1 VVVDA
6 ASVHAFDTRDGKELS
21 SSKHTDPARNDA
33 PLIGAA
39 VAPGGKTVVLARQ
52 DGRHEIRDTAT
63 GEVRVTGEHPFQG
76 RGRGNHV
83 LAVFSPDGRR
93 FLLAGQI
100 NHWEPVFDA
109 ATGKQTAQI
118 QAESG
123 YLNRLQFLPDGKSI
137 VGLPVYSTLE
147 ERPTKDLVTVFAA
160 DTGRTLRKIDVDGA
174 STIAVS
180 PDGKLLVTGNAQ
192 KGGLRFLDLGSGKEV
207 GRIETSP
214 SVMHVTFSPDGKWL
228 AAARAGSGAISVWN
242 FPERRDHPASPE
254 PAWFYGTAFTPDG
267 KALVLPQRGLS
278 QRGRPL
284 IDWRTGRE
292 IRRLADVQP
301 DDRADPF
308 LSPDLRLYAVGDRQG
323 PIRLHDAETGKEV
336 RKLAGHTGGASS
348 MVFSRDGRRLASCG
362 WDKVIRVWDAADGRQ
377 IAHFAPPE
385 MFGWDDLALSADGRV
400 LAASFTQKVTN
411 GNVLYSWNVEAGAQL
426 ARIEAP
432 NLFFGGVAVS
442 ADGRFLAGGGGRD
455 RGNPAAESP
464 VILWDAA
471 TGRAIRSL
479 PGHSTK
485 GIRPGAHCSFSPDG
499 RWLVTG
505 DMAGNLRLWEVYT
518 GREVRRFEGHHSTVV
533 ANFSPDGRLLV
544 AASEDAPCL
553 IWDVTGHSP
562 AGRLTAET
570 LSPAR
575 LEECW
580 AVLHGND
587 ARAAY
592 LALWTLVAASRQSV
606 PFLVGKLRPVEALEP
621 IRLARLVAGLDADVF
636 ADREQAEA
644 DLAKLGEKVEP
655 VLRKLSKES
664 PSAEVRRR
672 SEGLLARITGAPDRL
687 YAGREVAVLEYTATP
702 ESRRLLEILAGGL
715 PGAGLTSE
723 AHEALKRLNPSVA
736 PPP

>member
-1 VVVDA
+1 
-6 ASVHAFDTRDGKELS
+6 
-21 SSKHTDPARNDA
+21 
-33 PLIGAA
+33 
-39 VAPGGKTVVLARQ
+39 
-52 DGRHEIRDTAT
+52 
-63 GEVRVTGEHPFQG
+63 VTGEHPFQG
-76 RGRGNHV
+76 RGRANYV

-100 NHWEPVFDA
+100 DHAEPVFDA

-118 QAESG
+118 RADAG

-147 ERPTKDLVTVFAA
+147 ERPAKDQVTVFAA
-160 DTGRTLRKIDVDGA
+160 DTGRTLRKIDIDGA

-192 KGGLRFLDLGSGKEV
+192 RGGLRLLDLGSGKEV
-207 GRIETSP
+207 GRIQTPP

-228 AAARAGSGAISVWN
+228 AAVRAGSGAISVWN
-242 FPERRDHPASPE
+242 FSERRLHPASPE

-267 KALVLPQRGLS
+267 QALVLPQRGLS
-278 QRGRPL
+278 ERGRPL

-301 DDRADPF
+301 DDRGEPF
-308 LSPDLRLYAVGDRQG
+308 LSPDLRFYAVRDRQG
-323 PIRLHDAETGKEV
+323 SIRLIDAEAGKEV
-336 RKLAGHTGGASS
+336 RTLTGHTGGGASS

-362 WDKVIRVWDAADGRQ
+362 WDKVIRVWDTLDGRQ

-400 LAASFTQKVTN
+400 LAVSFNQRVTN

-432 NLFFGGVAVS
+432 NWFFGGVALS
-442 ADGRFLAGGGGRD
+442 PGGRFLAGGGGRD
-455 RGNPAAESP
+455 RGNSAAESP
-464 VILWDAA
+464 VILWDAT
-471 TGRAIRSL
+471 TGRAIHSL

-485 GIRPGAHCSFSPDG
+485 GIRPGAHCSFSPDC

-505 DMAGNLRLWEVYT
+505 DTAGNLRLWEVYT
-518 GREVRRFEGHHSTVV
+518 GQEVRRFEGHHSTVL
-533 ANFSPDGRLLV
+533 ANFSSNGRLLV

-553 IWDVTGHSP
+553 IWDVTGRSP
-562 AGRLTAET
+562 GGRLTAEM

-580 AVLHGND
+580 GALHGND

-606 PFLVGKLRPVEALEP
+606 PFLAGKLRPVEPVEP
-621 IRLARLVAGLDADVF
+621 TRLARLVAGLDADAF
-636 ADREQAEA
+636 ADRERAEA

-664 PSAEVRRR
+664 TSAEVRRR
-672 SEGLLARITGAPDRL
+672 SEGLLARITGSPDRL
-687 YAGREVAVLEYTATP
+687 YAGREVAVLEYSATP
-702 ESRRLLEILAGGL
+702 ESRRLLQSLAGGL
-715 PGAGLTSE
+715 PGAGLTAE